1 MKALLN
7 QFELT
12 QKRIFYRIL
21 GSFAASGLL
30 CLWLALGAVLDRV
43 QLAAPITTT
52 AYVGLVAVIA
62 FFLLFTGR
70 NLKLRDPS
78 MTNAL
83 VFAAVACVLANSLF
97 LSSPERY
104 SIQAFVLMAFT
115 FAAFNSDSKRIKQML
130 VGIFAMYLVCTA
142 FRLGLG
148 PSLIF
153 PSAATHFGHHS
164 WLMAPIYFFMVC
176 CAYFGA
182 VLHGH
187 RDRNEALRLL
197 ADSTFQFMS
206 EAIVNIDPQGKV
218 LRFNSKTE
226 AILGLPQKSA
236 VGLSL
241 HDLLRDRIY
250 LPQPDGSFAPSAAD
264 SGDSVFMPADK
275 NWVGGMFKSCFALK
289 LGNELRHF
297 ESSTV
302 SLRDHRQKDRG
313 FLITLRDVTEQQ
325 TLMDRLSHDALHDAL
340 TGLLN
345 RRGLDKELAA
355 ISRDFSQGAVKSSF
369 GLMILDLD
377 NLKIVNDACGHAA
390 GDRLIQQTAK
400 VLRDSCRGDDV
411 LARFGGDE
419 FAIIIR
425 DCDENK
431 LLSLAKRFAVLVKE
445 LDFTWEDRHYPTGAS
460 VGCVIIDQANP
471 DPVLALAHADS
482 SLYLAKESAKGSV
495 QLFASGDAHVAQK
508 EYDLSMV
515 YTVHDALINNRFE
528 LFAQCVRSTVSASPD
543 YFEVLLRL
551 KTEDGVVAPNKFL
564 PSAERFGLMPR
575 VDQWVISQT
584 FTQLRAAF
592 NAGAE
597 LPKFALNLSAQSL
610 QEAEFLPFLTDLLKR
625 EPVLAK
631 LVSFEL
637 TETVAIQD
645 KERARQFINTIR
657 EFGCGFAL
665 DDVGAG
671 FNSLSLLQ
679 ELKFDRIKIDGYY
692 TKQFSQDAVHR
703 VIIDSLVKAGNSLN
717 LSVVAEMVETETV
730 ANELTALG
738 VDYLQGYLYH
748 RPEALATILARSGAE
763 LSRDIELFID

>member
-1 MKALLN
+1 LNELPDYIVLGQRRLHRRLMGSIGASAILCIWLGLGVLLERVHLLAPLLSALW
-7 QFELT
+7 
-12 QKRIFYRIL
+12 I
-21 GSFAASGLL
+21 
-30 CLWLALGAVLDRV
+30 GAVS
-43 QLAAPITTT
+43 
-52 AYVGLVAVIA
+52 AVSLTLINSN
-62 FFLLFTGR
+62 R
-70 NLKLRDPS
+70 NLKLGDAS
-78 MTNAL
+78 MTNPIVL
-83 VFAAVACVLANSLF
+83 CAAGCVLMNSLF
-97 LSSPERY
+97 LLSPERY
-104 SIQAFVLMAFT
+104 SIQAFILMAFT
-115 FAAFNSDSKRIKQML
+115 FAAFTSPPNSIKRML
-130 VGIFAMYLVCTA
+130 VGIA
-142 FRLGLG
+142 GLFVLTTFLRAALPIQMVFINPG
-148 PSLIF
+148 PSF
-153 PSAATHFGHHS
+153 WYST
-164 WLMAPIYFFMVC
+164 WLMAPIYFFIGC

-187 RDRNEALRLL
+187 RNKSESLRIL

-206 EAIVNIDPQGKV
+206 EAVVNLGTDARVI
-218 LRFNSKTE
+218 RFNSKAE
-226 AILGLPQKSA
+226 AILGVPIHSA
-236 VGLSL
+236 RSKTLESL
-241 HDLLRDRIY
+241 LEGRIY
-250 LPQPDGSFAPSAAD
+250 LPQTDGSFQPC
-264 SGDSVFMPADK
+264 SGDNASSVFMPTEREAI
-275 NWVGGMFKSCFALK
+275 GAMFKSCFALK
-289 LGNELRHF
+289 LGTELRHF
-297 ESSTV
+297 ECTTV
-302 SLRDHRQKDRG
+302 SLRDSRQQARG
-313 FLITLRDVTEQQ
+313 YLITLRDVTEQQ
-325 TLMDRLSHDALHDAL
+325 TLMERLSHDAMHDAL

-345 RRGLDKELAA
+345 RRGLDKELAQV
-355 ISRDFSQGAVKSSF
+355 SRELSQATVKSSF

-390 GDRLIQQTAK
+390 GDRLIQDTAR
-400 VLRDSCRGDDV
+400 VLRDSCRTDDI

-431 LLSLAKRFAVLVKE
+431 LLSLAKRFAASVKE
-445 LDFTWEDRHYPTGAS
+445 LEFAWDGRRYPTGAS
-460 VGCVIIDQANP
+460 VGCVILDDANP

-495 QLFASGDAHVAQK
+495 QLFTSGDAHVAQK

-528 LFAQCVRSTVSASPD
+528 LYAQCVRGTGSKQAD

-551 KTEDGVVAPNKFL
+551 RTDTGVTPPNKFL

-584 FTQLRAAF
+584 FVQLRQAF
-592 NAGAE
+592 NAGVD
-597 LPKFALNLSAQSL
+597 LPKFAVNLSAQSL
-610 QEAEFLPFLTDLLKR
+610 QEAEFLIFLTDLLKR

-645 KERARQFINTIR
+645 KERAKHFIDTIR
-657 EFGCGFAL
+657 EYGCTFAL

-692 TKQFSQDAVHR
+692 TQRFSQDAVHR
-703 VIIDSLVKAGNSLN
+703 VIVDSLIKAGNALR
-717 LSVVAEMVETETV
+717 LSVVAEMVDNETV

-748 RPEALATILARSGAE
+748 RPEPLAVILARSEAE